1 MSKLFNKYNKKIWV
15 KEVVKVKWS
24 VSLIFRNNNDM
35 EMTCKQGF

>member
-24 VSLIFRNNNDM
+24 VSLIFRSLNNNNYGN
-35 EMTCKQGF
+35 EL